1 MRPLVLALLIIG
13 CSSMPGSDGDGG
25 TGGGSA
31 GGGSSGGGSSGGGS
45 AGGGSAGGGTADA
58 GKPGKADGML
68 EPWDTVTPLPIP
80 RANHCA
86 AALHGRLVV
95 AGGNYK
101 PDGGTDFV
109 TLDDVQAVTVAADG
123 TLGSWEVIG
132 HLPSPGISCVLAA
145 QGDTLVLLGGLF
157 TDNTQDGN
165 VWTATLQGNGMLG
178 NWTQVGLTPYGR
190 RALGPVADF
199 RGDTVRL
206 TDGVLQGET
215 DGGEQ
220 SVLATATL
228 TGSNLSSWSLV
239 PYWPIFRGQPLAT
252 FSTDALFVAGGY
264 DSDAGVLTDTTG
276 VLLSSG
282 AVSTQQPLPAP
293 RTFGAAVMADDWA
306 FAIGGRI
313 NYLGGVAVD
322 TVYSAQETD
331 AGVLGPWTAQA
342 SMPAKRSNHQATV
355 VGDWLFVT
363 GGSNNAPGGDTVYR
377 ARVKHAVP

>member
-1 MRPLVLALLIIG
+1 MRLTILALLIIG
-13 CSSMPGSDGDGG
+13 CSSMPGPGADGG
-25 TGGGSA
+25 TGGN
-31 GGGSSGGGSSGGGS
+31 GGGSGGGNGGGSTGGG
-45 AGGGSAGGGTADA
+45 AADA

-68 EPWDTVTPLPIP
+68 EAWATVTPLPVA

-86 AALHGRLVV
+86 VALQGRLVV

-109 TLDDVQAVTVAADG
+109 TLGDVQAATVAPDG
-123 TLGSWEVIG
+123 TLGNWQVIG
-132 HLPSPGISCVLAA
+132 NLPSPGISCVLAA

-157 TDNTQDGN
+157 TDSTQDGN

-178 NWTQVGLTPYGR
+178 AWTQAGATPYGR
-190 RALGPVADF
+190 RALGPVADL
-199 RGDTVRL
+199 RGDTLRL
-206 TDGVLQGET
+206 TDAVLAGET

-228 TGSNLSSWSLV
+228 TNGNLGNWSTV
-239 PYWPIFRGQPLAT
+239 PYWPLFRGQPLAA
-252 FSTDALFVAGGY
+252 FSADALFVAGGY
-264 DSDAGVLTDTTG
+264 DSDAGVMTDTTG

-282 AVSTQQPLPAP
+282 AVSTQQLLPAP

-306 FAIGGRI
+306 FAIGGRT
-313 NYLGGVAVD
+313 NYLGGPAVD
-322 TVYSAQETD
+322 TVYSAQELD

-342 SMPAKRSNHQATV
+342 PMPDKRSNHQATV

-363 GGSNNAPGGDTVYR
+363 GGSNNAPGGDTVFR